1 MAKKSNK
8 KVLYD
13 VKTGTKVELPED
25 DKRSDMVSALLTG
38 TGIMIEHDDAV
49 SQQIE
54 SVESEQIDV
63 HKLIDQELEHE
74 YPEHVKYPTAT
85 GLLQCILRELIRQRI
100 GR

>member
-13 VKTGTKVELPED
+13 VTTGTKVELQED
-25 DKRSDMVSALLTG
+25 SVEQPVKP
-38 TGIMIEHDDAV
+38 
-49 SQQIE
+49 
-54 SVESEQIDV
+54 VESEQTDV
-63 HKLIDQELEHE
+63 NKLIDKELENL
-74 YPEHVKYPTAT
+74 YPEHVKYPTST

>member
-13 VKTGTKVELPED
+13 VTTGTKVELQED
-25 DKRSDMVSALLTG
+25 SVEQPVKP
-38 TGIMIEHDDAV
+38 
-49 SQQIE
+49 
-54 SVESEQIDV
+54 VESEQIDV
-63 HKLIDQELEHE
+63 NKLIDQELEHE
-74 YPEHVKYPTAT
+74 YPEHVKYPTST

>member
-13 VKTGTKVELPED
+13 ITTGTKVELPDD
-25 DKRSDMVSALLTG
+25 DKRSEMVSALLTG
-38 TGIMIEHDDAV
+38 TGVMVEHNDAV

-54 SVESEQIDV
+54 SVESEQTDV
-63 HKLIDQELEHE
+63 NKLIDQELEHE
-74 YPEHVKYPTAT
+74 YHEHVKYPTST